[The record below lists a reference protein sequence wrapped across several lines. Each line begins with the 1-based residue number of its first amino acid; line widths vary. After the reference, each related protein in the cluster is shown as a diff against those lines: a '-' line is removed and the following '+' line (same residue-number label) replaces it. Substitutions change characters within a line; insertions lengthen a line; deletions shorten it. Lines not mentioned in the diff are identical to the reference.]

1 MKMNEDNMRGKES
14 DHDKGQ
20 IIALAKALSVLE
32 LFSPETPEL
41 RITDIARMA
50 EMNRSSAQR
59 IVHTLVETGLLS
71 RDERSATLT
80 LSHRVADL
88 AHTYLASSNL
98 IEFAMPTLVDLNAAT
113 GLSCDLWLLDKD
125 DVITLA
131 RVPSP
136 AASLTIAPTGQRLPM
151 AASAPG
157 RALLGLMSEAERQS
171 CLQRLVQN
179 HRLSPAS
186 ATPIEKRVEEEK
198 GRGFAFDA
206 ADGKPGQTM
215 LAVAFCN
222 AAGEPLAA
230 ISLAGSSSDPD
241 ALKALGQQ
249 LSRAAHHLSELRI
262 LNGTR
267 PLLLERK
274 AEPDLFRIEGDT
286 DPLFV
291 SSVAKGI
298 RLLRLFRP
306 STPELTLTELHRSA
320 GFPIPTV
327 QRLTETLIAAGYLL
341 KDYRRRTFRLS
352 VRALDLLFKF
362 QMSNPLLKVLWP
374 RLIRLREECG
384 LRCSFCI
391 LDGTEIVHLLHV
403 QSRPQPSF
411 RTAYA
416 GRRLPSLSSSGGRA
430 ILSYLE
436 DHEIDAI
443 LEDSVIEMATPHT
456 IADKALIRQ
465 EIRDARQ
472 RGYAF
477 TDRQSI
483 REEVNVAAAILDA
496 NRRPLGAIVVS
507 APVKNWSI
515 ERLDRVVAPLLL
527 SHARSGGF

>member
-1 MKMNEDNMRGKES
+1 MSGHGS
-14 DHDKGQ
+14 DHRKGQ
-20 IIALAKALSVLE
+20 IVALEKALSVLE
-32 LFSPETPEL
+32 LFGPERPEL

-59 IVHTLVETGLLS
+59 IVHTLVETGLLL
-71 RDERSATLT
+71 RDEHSSTLT

-88 AHTYLASSNL
+88 AHTYLTSNNL
-98 IEFAMPTLVDLNAAT
+98 IEFVMPSLVDLNAST

-136 AASLTIAPTGQRLPM
+136 VASLTIAPTGQRLPL

-157 RALLGLMSEAERQS
+157 RALLGLMSDIQRNS

-179 HRLSPAS
+179 NRLAPAS
-186 ATPIEKRVEEEK
+186 ATTIEKGVEQELAQ
-198 GRGFAFDA
+198 GFAFDA
-206 ADGKPGQTM
+206 AETKVGQTM
-215 LAVAFCN
+215 LAVAFRN
-222 AAGEPLAA
+222 ASGDPLAA
-230 ISLAGSSSDPD
+230 ISLAGPSSNPSE
-241 ALKALGQQ
+241 LKALGQQ

-262 LNGTR
+262 SNGTR
-267 PLLLERK
+267 PLFLEQKADPHLLPIP
-274 AEPDLFRIEGDT
+274 ADT

-291 SSVAKGI
+291 NSVGKGI
-298 RLLRLFRP
+298 HLLRLFRP
-306 STPELTLTELHRSA
+306 STPEFTLTELHRLA

-327 QRLTETLIAAGYLL
+327 QRLTETLISTGYLL
-341 KDYRRRTFRLS
+341 KDDRRRTFELS

-403 QSRPQPSF
+403 QSRPHPSF

-430 ILSYLE
+430 ILSYLT
-436 DHEIDAI
+436 DHEIEAI
-443 LEDSVIEMATPHT
+443 LGNSVIEMATPHT
-456 IADKALIRQ
+456 IANKELIRQ
-465 EIRDARQ
+465 EIKDARQ